1 LLSVEAQRRLNY
13 HGTMI
18 SNLPSLLRFALL
30 IAVLALLAVRPALQA
45 ADEPPQASAAEQDS
59 ADRDYS
65 AELPRLNPTE
75 PAEAL
80 QTFALREGFR
90 LELAAS
96 EPLVADPVALA
107 FDADSRLYTVEMR
120 GYSEQPDEA
129 LGQIRL
135 LTDTDGDRQ
144 FDQSTIFVDG
154 LSWPTAIHCY
164 DGGVFIADAP
174 DLIYARDN
182 DGDGVADQRETVFTG
197 FGKSNVQGL
206 LNSLAWG
213 LDNVIHGATSS
224 SGGKITRPDAP
235 DEPAVDLNGR
245 DFAFDPRTRRLWATS
260 GGGQH
265 GLTFDDWGT
274 KFVCHNSDHIMQV
287 MFEDRY
293 MARNPYLA
301 APSPRRSIAEDGP
314 QAEVFR
320 ISEVEPWRIVRTR
333 LRKKGIV
340 PGVVEGGGR
349 PAGYFTSATGVT
361 IYRGDAWPEEL
372 RGQVFVGDVGSNIVH
387 RKVLDTTGIEFVA
400 RRADPGV
407 EFLASRDIWFRPAQF
422 ANGPDGNLYILD
434 VYREVIEHPLSIP
447 PIIKQHLDLTS
458 GRDRGR
464 IYRVMA
470 EDGTWRD
477 WPRLSK
483 STAAELVEL
492 LQHPNSW
499 HRETAARLLYERQ
512 DPDSVDLVRRLAQMS
527 ARPLGRMQCL
537 CTLAGLKVLTADD
550 VSRALQDPEPHV
562 RQHAIRLSEQVQ
574 EERDQLFPQLVKLT
588 SDPDL
593 HVRYQLAFT
602 LGEDWPGDR
611 VAPLVDL
618 AERELDNSWIR
629 LAVQSS
635 LREGAGRAFRALATD
650 ATVRQSDGGTDLLL
664 ALAQQ
669 IGRQRESDDLT
680 QVLATLNQLPND
692 ASDLVSRCIL
702 SLGSSARGQL
712 KDFPKLRA
720 SMAATLDAAR
730 NSAAD
735 SSLDAPQRVAAIR
748 LLALSDPSDL
758 IHSLGPLLASQQPQ
772 DVQSAALAILTPLA
786 DSAVAKTLLEP
797 WPSYSPTM
805 RRQVTEAL
813 FVRADRL
820 QALLAAIAGGDMAAT
835 DIEPARWQQL
845 AKHSDPAVRA
855 AAEPLMTKLQLG
867 RRNDVVE
874 AYRPTLTMA
883 GDRQRGREIFRKQ
896 CSVCHKVEGFGH
908 EIGPNLATVQN
919 RGPEAILLNVLDP
932 NREVNPQYVNYVCI
946 TDDGRSLTGMLAAE
960 TATSVTLL
968 RAESAQDTVLRL
980 NIEELRSTS
989 LSLMPE
995 GLEKEISPQAMS
1007 DLIAYLSSLQ

>member
-1 LLSVEAQRRLNY
+1 MIAKPHTRSFASLSFVLL
-13 HGTMI
+13 
-18 SNLPSLLRFALL
+18 FALVG
-30 IAVLALLAVRPALQA
+30 AFARA
-45 ADEPPQASAAEQDS
+45 ADTPSAPDAAQIADHDA

-75 PAEAL
+75 PADAL
-80 QTFALREGFR
+80 ATFELRPGFQ
-90 LELAAS
+90 LQLAAS

-129 LGQIRL
+129 LGQVRL
-135 LTDTDGDRQ
+135 LTDNDGDGA
-144 FDQSTIFVDG
+144 FDQSTLFLEG

-174 DLIYARDN
+174 DIIYARDN
-182 DGDGVADQRETVFTG
+182 DGDGVADQREVVFTG

-206 LNSLAWG
+206 LNSFAWG

-235 DEPAVDLNGR
+235 DQPAIDLSGR
-245 DFAFDPRTRRLWATS
+245 DFAFDPRTRRLTPTS

-265 GLTFDDWGT
+265 GLTFDDWGH

-293 MARNPYLA
+293 LARNPYLA
-301 APSPRRSIAEDGP
+301 PPSPRKSIAADGP

-340 PGVVEGGGR
+340 PGIVEGGGR

-361 IYRGDAWPEEL
+361 IYRGDAWPAEL
-372 RGQVFVGDVGSNIVH
+372 RDQVFVGDVGSNVVH
-387 RKVLDTTGIEFVA
+387 RKTLDTSGIEFVA
-400 RRADPGV
+400 HRADPGV

-434 VYREVIEHPLSIP
+434 VYREVIEHPHSIP

-464 IYRVMA
+464 LYRVTTTQ
-470 EDGTWRD
+470 EPLRP
-477 WPRLSK
+477 WPKLSK
-483 STAAELVEL
+483 LSSAELVAL
-492 LQHPNSW
+492 LAHPNSW

-512 DPDSVDLVRRLAQMS
+512 DPTSVEPARHLARDSQS
-527 ARPLGRMQCL
+527 PLGRIHAL
-537 CTLAGLKVLTADD
+537 YTLAGFGALTADD
-550 VSRALQDPEPHV
+550 LLPALRDPNPHV
-562 RQHAIRLSEQVQ
+562 RRHAIRLSERV
-574 EERDQLFPQLVKLT
+574 ESNRDQLFNQLASLT
-588 SDPDL
+588 ADPDL

-602 LGEDWPGDR
+602 LGQDWPGDR
-611 VAPLVDL
+611 IAPLVAL
-618 AERELDNSWIR
+618 AKHDLDNPWIQ
-629 LAVQSS
+629 LAIQSS
-635 LREGAGRAFRALATD
+635 LRDGAGLAFQTLAKDPALRDSD
-650 ATVRQSDGGTDLLL
+650 AGQDLLL
-664 ALAQQ
+664 SLATQ
-669 IGRQRESDDLT
+669 IGRQKSDDD
-680 QVLATLNQLPND
+680 LNQL
-692 ASDLVSRCIL
+692 
-702 SLGSSARGQL
+702 
-712 KDFPKLRA
+712 F
-720 SMAATLDAAR
+720 ATLDALPPDAAPFVSR
-730 NSAAD
+730 ALLTLGSAASSQLANYPHLRATLSASLNSARTTATNNQ
-735 SSLDAPQRVAAIR
+735 LDAPARVAAIR
-748 LLALSDPSDL
+748 LLALAQPADTLDILS
-758 IHSLGPLLASQQPQ
+758 PLLASQQPQ
-772 DVQSAALAILTPLA
+772 EVQTAALDILAQLSEPKVAQALLA
-786 DSAVAKTLLEP
+786 P
-797 WPSYSPTM
+797 WPGYSPTL

-813 FVRADRL
+813 FLRADRL
-820 QALLAAIAGGDMAAT
+820 QALLAAISAGDLAPT

-845 AKHSDPAVRA
+845 AQHSDSAVRA
-855 AAEPLMTKLQLG
+855 AAEPLVKQLQLG
-867 RRNDVVE
+867 RRGDVVE
-874 AYRPTLTMA
+874 AYRSALTLT
-883 GDRQRGREIFRKQ
+883 GDRTRGRDIFRKQ
-896 CSVCHKVEGFGH
+896 CAVCHKIEGFGH
-908 EIGPNLATVQN
+908 EIGPNLATIQN

-960 TATSVTLL
+960 TATSVTLM

-980 NIEELRSTS
+980 NIDDLRSTS

-995 GLEKEISPQAMS
+995 GLEKEISPQAMA
-1007 DLIAYLSSLQ
+1007 DLIAYLSSLN